1 MNGSKGP
8 PALCGC
14 GQTPLFCLIR
24 ATRYPSAQTPKQE
37 NTCAH
42 GPWSRTGSRCK
53 EIELPTPEPKGTEV
67 LLEVT
72 HCGVCHSDLHIWEGY
87 YDVGGGQKMSLVDRG
102 VTLPLAMGHEIVGRV
117 VKLGPDAK
125 GVKVGDLRI
134 VFPWLGCGTCE
145 KCLAEDDN
153 MCAVAAR
160 SLGVYPNGG
169 YGTHVIAPHPRHLV
183 DPGTLDPAVAATY
196 ACSGI
201 TVYSAIKKAMPL
213 TPTQAI
219 VLVGAGGLGLN
230 AIAVLK
236 ALKHQNIISVDI
248 SAGKARSGAEGRRA
262 QGGGRQRRGPGRSPS
277 ASSEAAG
284 GPVLAVIDLVNGTAT
299 ARFAFGALRKGGK
312 LIQVGLFG
320 GELMLPLPIMA
331 IRALTVQGSYVGNPK
346 ELRELVKLAQ
356 DGDASG
362 AAGRHG
368 AAEPGLRRADAPA
381 RRQGHRPAGPE
392 GGGAWHERRRSPHAR
407 SS

>member
-1 MNGSKGP
+1 MRAWAVVENG
-8 PALCGC
+8 A
-14 GQTPLFCLIR
+14 PL
-24 ATRYPSAQTPKQE
+24 Q
-37 NTCAH
+37 
-42 GPWSRTGSRCK
+42 

-72 HCGVCHSDLHIWEGY
+72 HCGVCHSDLHIWDGY
-87 YDVGGGQKMSLVDRG
+87 YDIGGGQKMSLKDRG

-125 GVKVGDLRI
+125 GVRVGDVRI

-145 KCLAEDDN
+145 RCLNEEDN
-153 MCAVAAR
+153 MCTVAAR
-160 SLGVYPNGG
+160 SLGVYQNGG
-169 YGTHVIAPHPRHLV
+169 YGTHVVAPHPRHLV
-183 DPGTLDPAVAATY
+183 DPGSLDPAVAATY

-201 TVYSAIKKAMPL
+201 TVYSAIRKAMPV
-213 TPTQAI
+213 PPQEAI

-236 ALKHQNIISVDI
+236 AMKHQNIVVVDV
-248 SAGKARSGAEGRRA
+248 SAEKRAGALRAGAHKAVDGSGDGVA
-262 QGGGRQRRGPGRSPS
+262 QRIM
-277 ASSEAAG
+277 EAAG
-284 GPVLAVIDLVNGTAT
+284 GPVLAVIDLVNGTQT

-356 DGDASG
+356 DGELQALPVATVPQSQAYDALMRLKDG
-362 AAGRHG
+362 KVNGRLVLKAEAA
-368 AAEPGLRRADAPA
+368 
-381 RRQGHRPAGPE
+381 
-392 GGGAWHERRRSPHAR
+392 
-407 SS
+407 